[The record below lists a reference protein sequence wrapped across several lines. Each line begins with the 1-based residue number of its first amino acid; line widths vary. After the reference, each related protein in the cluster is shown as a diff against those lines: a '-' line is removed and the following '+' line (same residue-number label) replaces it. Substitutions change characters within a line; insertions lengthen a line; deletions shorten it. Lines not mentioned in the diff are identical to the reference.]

1 MACSCNQKHQHT
13 KRSEDS
19 KTSIDLPKA
28 VEMSTTVPDESQ
40 KEQQDEALD
49 YPEGGPRAWGVV
61 FGSFCVN
68 FSVFGIINTSAVF
81 ESYFTEY
88 QLKGES
94 PSRLAWIF
102 SVYLF
107 LIYFIGLLV
116 GPIFDHHGHRI
127 LILTASILAVVSPFT
142 LSFCSGNEL
151 VHSTKRL
158 IKTDLAERVLPDIS
172 HLCSP

>member
-1 MACSCNQKHQHT
+1 
-13 KRSEDS
+13 
-19 KTSIDLPKA
+19 
-28 VEMSTTVPDESQ
+28 MSTAVPRESQ
-40 KEQQDEALD
+40 REQQDEALD

-61 FGSFCVN
+61 FGSCCVS

-81 ESYFTEY
+81 ESYFTEH

-94 PSRLAWIF
+94 SSRLAWIF

-116 GPIFDHHGHRI
+116 GPVFDHHGHRI
-127 LILTASILAVVSPFT
+127 LILTASILAVVSPFI
-142 LSFCSGNEL
+142 LSFCSGNEF
-151 VHSTKRL
+151 VHSIKRL

>member
-1 MACSCNQKHQHT
+1 MDIGAT
-13 KRSEDS
+13 KNTSTQNRSEDS
-19 KTSIDLPKA
+19 KTSIDLSKA

-40 KEQQDEALD
+40 TEQQDEALD

-61 FGSFCVN
+61 FGSCCVS

-81 ESYFTEY
+81 ESYFTEH

-116 GPIFDHHGHRI
+116 GPVFDYHGHRI
-127 LILTASILAVVSPFT
+127 LILTASILAVVSPFI

-151 VHSTKRL
+151 VHSIKRL

>member
-1 MACSCNQKHQHT
+1 VQPKTPAHKT
-13 KRSEDS
+13 AVKIAK
-19 KTSIDLPKA
+19 KTSIDLSKA
-28 VEMSTTVPDESQ
+28 VEMSTTVPHESQ
-40 KEQQDEALD
+40 REQQDEALD

-61 FGSFCVN
+61 FGSCCVS

-81 ESYFTEY
+81 ESYFTEH

-116 GPIFDHHGHRI
+116 GPVFDHHGHRI
-127 LILTASILAVVSPFT
+127 LILTASILAVVSPFI

-158 IKTDLAERVLPDIS
+158 IKTDLAARVLPDIS